1 MFRLP
6 RTLAVM
12 IVVTIALHTLLLSLS
27 LATSD
32 PFSDT
37 APASG
42 NRTMVVRYACVGCS
56 GSPIYFSGSP
66 TYFSTFQ
73 AASPHYAR
81 SSACNQSLRGIGTA
95 VLPNRS
101 ADNEAGGSGAA
112 AHGWDPSDMARP
124 RAGLQVCISYKN
136 SQCNVQTSPKNPINS
151 LYSSRYYSRYSSD
164 MIFNMISSMKNGQN
178 S

>member
-1 MFRLP
+1 MLLRLEAKLEGCSHGKYSSSTGGTPICMFRLP
-6 RTLAVM
+6 RTLAV

-37 APASG
+37 APESR
-42 NRTMVVRYACVGCS
+42 NLTMVVRYACMDC
-56 GSPIYFSGSP
+56 SGSP

-136 SQCNVQTSPKNPINS
+136 SQCNILNSPKILINS
-151 LYSSRYYSRYSSD
+151 
-164 MIFNMISSMKNGQN
+164 
-178 S
+178 